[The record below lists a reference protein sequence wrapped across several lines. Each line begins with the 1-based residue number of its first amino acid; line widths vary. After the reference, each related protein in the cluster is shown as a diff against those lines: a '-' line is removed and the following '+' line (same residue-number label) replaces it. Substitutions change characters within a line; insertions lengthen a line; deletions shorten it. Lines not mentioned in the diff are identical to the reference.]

1 MLMKE
6 LSVFIDE
13 SGDFGIATKFP
24 SYYLTTFVF
33 HDQSKSIDK
42 QVNQLES
49 RIKNNNFDIEYLHS
63 MPIIRKE
70 SVFDKY
76 SLDDRRK
83 LLYCMLNFTMSCP
96 ITHYTVFVDR
106 KIANDKIALSGKL
119 SKEITQFIARNY
131 DYFMQ
136 YNRIVVYYDNGQIE
150 LSSIL
155 SAIFSAHLNH
165 VEFRK
170 AIPQKYKLLQ
180 VADFI
185 CTIELL
191 NIKRNRNTLNSSEKK
206 FFYKPQELKKT
217 FIKSINKK
225 YFVN

>member
-1 MLMKE
+1 MRE
-6 LSVFIDE
+6 LSIFIDE
-13 SGDFGIATKFP
+13 SGDFGVANRLP

-33 HDQSKSIDK
+33 HEQNKSISK
-42 QVNQLES
+42 QVEQLEN
-49 RIKNNNFDIEYLHS
+49 RIKNNSFNIEYLHS

-70 SVFDKY
+70 SIFDIY

-96 ITHYTVFVDR
+96 ITHYTVSVDR
-106 KIANDKIALSGKL
+106 KIANDKISLSGKL
-119 SKEITQFIARNY
+119 SKEITQFIDKNY
-131 DYFMQ
+131 DYFLQ
-136 YNRIVVYYDNGQIE
+136 YDRIVVYYDNGQIE

-155 SAIFSAHLNH
+155 NAIFSAHLNN

-170 AIPQKYKLLQ
+170 AMPQKYKLLQ

-191 NIKRNRNTLNSSEKK
+191 NIKRNSNTLNSSEKK
-206 FFYKPQELKKT
+206 FFYKSQELKKT
-217 FIKSINKK
+217 FIKAINKK
-225 YFVN
+225 HFEN

>member
-1 MLMKE
+1 MRE
-6 LSVFIDE
+6 LSIFIDE
-13 SGDFGIATKFP
+13 SGDFGVANKLP

-33 HDQSKSIDK
+33 HEQNKSISK
-42 QVNQLES
+42 QVEQLEN
-49 RIKNNNFDIEYLHS
+49 RIKNNSFNIEYLHS

-70 SVFDKY
+70 SIFDIY

-96 ITHYTVFVDR
+96 ITHYTVLVDR
-106 KIANDKIALSGKL
+106 KIANDKISLSGKL
-119 SKEITQFIARNY
+119 SKEITQFIDKNY
-131 DYFMQ
+131 DYFLQ
-136 YNRIVVYYDNGQIE
+136 YDRIVVYYDNGQIE

-155 SAIFSAHLNH
+155 NAIFSAHLNN

-170 AIPQKYKLLQ
+170 AMPQKYKLLQ

-191 NIKRNRNTLNSSEKK
+191 NIKRNSNTLNSSEKK
-206 FFYKPQELKKT
+206 FFYKSQELKKT
-217 FIKSINKK
+217 FIKAINKK
-225 YFVN
+225 HFEN

>member
-1 MLMKE
+1 MKE
-6 LSVFIDE
+6 LSIFIDE
-13 SGDFGIATKFP
+13 SGDFGIATKLP

-33 HDQSKSIDK
+33 HEQSKNIDK

-49 RIKNNNFDIEYLHS
+49 RIKNYNFNIEYLHS

-70 SVFDKY
+70 SIFDKY

-96 ITHYTVFVDR
+96 ITHYTVSVDR
-106 KIANDKIALSGKL
+106 KTANDKIALSGKL
-119 SKEITQFIARNY
+119 SKSITQFIDKNY
-131 DYFMQ
+131 DYFVK
-136 YNRIVVYYDNGQIE
+136 YDHIVVYYDNGQIE

-155 SAIFSAHLNH
+155 NAIFSAHLNN

-170 AIPQKYKLLQ
+170 AMPQKYKLLQ
-180 VADFI
+180 VADFV

-191 NIKRNRNTLNSSEKK
+191 SIKRNNNALNSSEKK

-225 YFVN
+225 HFVY

>member
-1 MLMKE
+1 ML
-6 LSVFIDE
+6 
-13 SGDFGIATKFP
+13 
-24 SYYLTTFVF
+24 SY
-33 HDQSKSIDK
+33 
-42 QVNQLES
+42 NQGLGE
-49 RIKNNNFDIEYLHS
+49 N
-63 MPIIRKE
+63 
-70 SVFDKY
+70 
-76 SLDDRRK
+76 SLDHSRRGEF
-83 LLYCMLNFTMSCP
+83 LA
-96 ITHYTVFVDR
+96 IFVKKRD
-106 KIANDKIALSGKL
+106 ANDKIALSGKL
-119 SKEITQFIARNY
+119 SKEITQFIDRNY

-191 NIKRNRNTLNSSEKK
+191 NIKRNSNTLNSSEKK